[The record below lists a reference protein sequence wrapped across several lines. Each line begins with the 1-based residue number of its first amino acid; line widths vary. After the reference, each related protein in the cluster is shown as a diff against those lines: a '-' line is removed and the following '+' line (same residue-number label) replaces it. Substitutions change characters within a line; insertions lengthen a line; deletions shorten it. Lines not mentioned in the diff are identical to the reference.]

1 MCQNNAKFSTLKID
15 FQKCTNYNSKVLQWF
30 CYLSKQ
36 GLKPTCTEGRQF
48 FISYLLS
55 KLSNFESRWN
65 AFDHHH

>member
-36 GLKPTCTEGRQF
+36 GLKPTCTEGHLQNTIF
-48 FISYLLS
+48 HLLPT
-55 KLSNFESRWN
+55 
-65 AFDHHH
+65 